1 MDDFLSKYW
10 ELTCFVL
17 GLLAYMLKLYIDNTM
32 LKFSKLTADN
42 MTKEIKDLMKL
53 TERHH
58 KEIQEKIKDSRED
71 VEKDLKSLRSEIRYI
86 KDNYVREKGKR

>member
-1 MDDFLSKYW
+1 MEDFLAKYW
-10 ELTCFVL
+10 EFTCFVL

-42 MTKEIKDLMKL
+42 MTKEIKDLMSL

-58 KEIQEKIKDSRED
+58 KETEQKIKESREEFD
-71 VEKDLKSLRSEIRYI
+71 KDLKSIRSELRYI
-86 KDNYVREKGKR
+86 KDNYVKEGK